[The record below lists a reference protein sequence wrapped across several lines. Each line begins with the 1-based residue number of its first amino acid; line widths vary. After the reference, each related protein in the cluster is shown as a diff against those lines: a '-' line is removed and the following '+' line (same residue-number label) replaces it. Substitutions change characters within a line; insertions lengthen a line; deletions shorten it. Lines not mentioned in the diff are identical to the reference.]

1 MIYSNLFMWVTVMLE
16 NKALLALCV
25 YVHFSQAPSAH
36 CRIHGEFSD
45 GELSRSCATKD
56 DKS

>member
-1 MIYSNLFMWVTVMLE
+1 MWVIVMLE